1 MERIN
6 EKLKYVSVVTAIIWI
21 LWYYFTA
28 TNIYAIIPISLG
40 VIVLVLLVLSIFHSR
55 APRSGEEA

>member
-40 VIVLVLLVLSIFHSR
+40 VIVLVLSKLIKEYKLEDKS
-55 APRSGEEA
+55 